1 MISVPLPGLELA
13 GEITSSLSVP
23 HEWIRKYAGAF
34 MYVSNKQIGEE
45 AAALA
50 HDSSPRAAA
59 TVGTIVR

>member
-23 HEWIRKYAGAF
+23 HEWIRK
-34 MYVSNKQIGEE
+34 YVSNKQIGEE